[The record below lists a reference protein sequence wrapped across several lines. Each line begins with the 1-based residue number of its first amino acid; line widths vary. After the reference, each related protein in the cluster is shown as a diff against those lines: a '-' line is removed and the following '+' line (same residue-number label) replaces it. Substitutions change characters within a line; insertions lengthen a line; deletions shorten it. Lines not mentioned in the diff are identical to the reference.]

1 MRKIYE
7 PATQRCCCCSRV
19 GRGNICG
26 QDGAGP
32 VCACACLCVC
42 VRSEGE
48 GMDGAKV
55 DNVVVAC
62 LPCALRNCAGF
73 WADEA
78 AREEGCW
85 ELVASHER
93 EGDGEGDTACGL
105 GSVKFL
111 KRIKVEKSHWV
122 RGWDKGTKVGSLG
135 YFFCIPFGL
144 GVKRVKSA

>member
-7 PATQRCCCCSRV
+7 PATQRCCCCSCV

-26 QDGAGP
+26 QDGAAP
-32 VCACACLCVC
+32 CVRVSVC
-42 VRSEGE
+42 VWGE

-73 WADEA
+73 RSDEA
-78 AREEGCW
+78 ARKGGCR

-93 EGDGEGDTACGL
+93 GGER
-105 GSVKFL
+105 GSV
-111 KRIKVEKSHWV
+111 
-122 RGWDKGTKVGSLG
+122 GW
-135 YFFCIPFGL
+135 
-144 GVKRVKSA
+144 AA